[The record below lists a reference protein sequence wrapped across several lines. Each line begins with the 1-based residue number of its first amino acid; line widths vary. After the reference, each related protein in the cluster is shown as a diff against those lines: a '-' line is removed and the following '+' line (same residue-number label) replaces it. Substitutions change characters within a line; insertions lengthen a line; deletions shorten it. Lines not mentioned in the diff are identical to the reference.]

1 MTTKSTRRRGTNSP
15 LKTLICLLIIG
26 GLGYAAYAN
35 RDKLQELTK
44 GSEPPPASQV
54 TRLSGLIDE
63 RLAHNDCVEG
73 LRTQLL
79 WRQHE
84 QRWRLDILL
93 FQECET
99 EARGICTEIAEMLQ
113 RETGK
118 PASVWG
124 YDATD
129 RVLAKV
135 IL

>member
-1 MTTKSTRRRGTNSP
+1 MTRRHGTNSP

-44 GSEPPPASQV
+44 GAEPPPSSQIE
-54 TRLSGLIDE
+54 RLNGLIE
-63 RLAHNDCVEG
+63 QRLENNGCVDG

-79 WRQHE
+79 WRSHE

-93 FQECET
+93 LQECEG
-99 EARGICTEIAEMLQ
+99 EAKDICNEIAEMLQ

-118 PASVWG
+118 PATVWG
-124 YDATD
+124 YDVTD
-129 RVLAKV
+129 RLLAKV